1 MLLIISYYMF
11 LQVPLVLLDVITNLN
26 KFFNFCDLINTYHFY
41 KLIIFTCCNIKK
53 YIIKKIY

>member
-41 KLIIFTCCNIKK
+41 KLIIFTCCNIKN
-53 YIIKKIY
+53 I